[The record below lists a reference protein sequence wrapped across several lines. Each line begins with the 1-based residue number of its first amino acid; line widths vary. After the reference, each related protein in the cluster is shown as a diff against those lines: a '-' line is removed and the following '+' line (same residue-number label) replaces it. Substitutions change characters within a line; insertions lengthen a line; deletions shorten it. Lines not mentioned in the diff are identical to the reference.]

1 MALKGTLK
9 DFGLSDIFQL
19 IAHQRKTGV
28 LHLED
33 RGKSVAVTFEDGK
46 IVSAE
51 PGSSTTE
58 EKEKIG
64 AILIKSGL
72 LDRAQLENALEE
84 QARSMRLLGIVL
96 QEKQY
101 LTAEQFQ
108 KVFTFQIKETLFK
121 IFQWTSG
128 NYRFEAGSVTYDRK
142 YILPLS
148 AEYVLMEAARI
159 IDEWPGIKVKIPS
172 MDMVFA
178 SVSGVEERILRRSEM
193 EREALEDDGG
203 GFDVFGEGKPKS
215 YDGDRV
221 LLTTEQEKVLDRL
234 DGVLT
239 VSDLAYRTLLGDFE
253 TARALVDLLGFGL
266 VKPVRV
272 PASTPRSVEQEEK
285 VRGGRRIMTMVL
297 TFALVGGLLFIAFS
311 TLSLSGYRFLIFSQM
326 TSEKAVMV
334 RKSISQAQIER
345 LDLAARVY
353 RLEKG
358 SFPMEGQDLVHGEY
372 ILPSDISYPY
382 ARNYRMELTS
392 RGFAVVNPEE

>member
-28 LHLED
+28 LSLED

-51 PGSSTTE
+51 PGSSATE

-64 AILIKSGL
+64 AIMVKSGL
-72 LDRAQLENALEE
+72 LDSAQLESALEE
-84 QARSMRLLGIVL
+84 QARTMKLLGVVL
-96 QEKQY
+96 QDKRY
-101 LTAEQFQ
+101 LTSEQFQ
-108 KVFTFQIKETLFK
+108 TVFTFQIKETLFK

-128 NYRFEAGSVTYDRK
+128 NYRFEASNVSCDQK
-142 YILPLS
+142 YIVPLS

-178 SVSGVEERILRRSEM
+178 RVPGVEDKIFRRSEM
-193 EREALEDDGG
+193 EQEAREDDEAGI
-203 GFDVFGEGKPKS
+203 DVFGESKPKS

-221 LLTTEQEKVLDRL
+221 LLTTEQEKVLGL
-234 DGVLT
+234 MDGELS
-239 VSDLAYRTLLGDFE
+239 VSGLAYRTLLGDFE
-253 TARALVDLLGFGL
+253 TARALVDLLGYGL
-266 VKPVRV
+266 IKPVKV
-272 PASTPRSVEQEEK
+272 PASTPRSVEHEEK
-285 VRGGRRIMTMVL
+285 VRGGRRLLTMVL

-326 TSEKAVMV
+326 TSEKAVMI
-334 RKSISQAQIER
+334 RKSVSQAQIDR
-345 LDLAARVY
+345 LDLAARIY

-358 SFPMEGQDLVHGEY
+358 SYPMEGQDLVKGDY
-372 ILPSDISYPY
+372 ILPSDISYPF
-382 ARNYRMELTS
+382 ARQYKMELTS
-392 RGFAVVNPEE
+392 RGFTFVNPGE

>member
-28 LHLED
+28 LSLED

-51 PGSSTTE
+51 PGSSATE

-64 AILIKSGL
+64 AIMVKSGL
-72 LDRAQLENALEE
+72 LDSAQLESALEE
-84 QARSMRLLGIVL
+84 QARTMKLLGVVL
-96 QEKQY
+96 QDKRY
-101 LTAEQFQ
+101 LTSEQFQ
-108 KVFTFQIKETLFK
+108 TVFTFQIKETLFK

-128 NYRFEAGSVTYDRK
+128 NYRFEASNVSYDQK
-142 YILPLS
+142 YIVPLS

-178 SVSGVEERILRRSEM
+178 RVPGVEDKIFRRSEM
-193 EREALEDDGG
+193 EQEAREDDEAGI
-203 GFDVFGEGKPKS
+203 DVFGESKPKS

-221 LLTTEQEKVLDRL
+221 LLTTEQEKVLGL
-234 DGVLT
+234 MDGELS
-239 VSDLAYRTLLGDFE
+239 VSGLAYRTLLGDFE
-253 TARALVDLLGFGL
+253 TARALVDLLGYGL
-266 VKPVRV
+266 IKPVKV
-272 PASTPRSVEQEEK
+272 PASTPRSVEHEEK
-285 VRGGRRIMTMVL
+285 VRGGRRLLTMVL

-311 TLSLSGYRFLIFSQM
+311 TLSLSGYRFLVFSQM
-326 TSEKAVMV
+326 TSEKAVMI
-334 RKSISQAQIER
+334 RKSVSQAQIDR
-345 LDLAARVY
+345 LDLAARIY

-358 SFPMEGQDLVHGEY
+358 SYPMEGQDLVKGDY
-372 ILPSDISYPY
+372 ILPSDISYPF
-382 ARNYRMELTS
+382 ARQYKMELTS
-392 RGFAVVNPEE
+392 RGFTFVNPGE

>member
-28 LHLED
+28 LYLED

-64 AILIKSGL
+64 AILVKSGL
-72 LDRAQLENALEE
+72 LDRAQLESALEE
-84 QARSMRLLGIVL
+84 QGRSMRLLGVVL

-108 KVFTFQIKETLFK
+108 TVFTFQIKETLFR

-128 NYRFEAGSVTYDRK
+128 NYRFEAGSVTFDRK
-142 YILPLS
+142 HIIPLS
-148 AEYVLMEAARI
+148 AEYVLMEAARV

-178 SVSGVEERILRRSEM
+178 RVSGVEEKILRRSEM
-193 EREALEDDGG
+193 DQKGMEDDGSE
-203 GFDVFGEGKPKS
+203 FDVFGEGKPKS

-221 LLTTEQEKVLDRL
+221 LLSTEQEKALDRM
-234 DGVLT
+234 DGVLS

-253 TARALVDLLGFGL
+253 TARALTELLGYGL
-266 VKPVRV
+266 IKPVKV

-285 VRGGRRIMTMVL
+285 ARGGRRFLTMVL
-297 TFALVGGLLFIAFS
+297 TFALVGGLFFIAFS

-334 RKSISQAQIER
+334 RKSVSQAQIER

-372 ILPSDISYPY
+372 ILPSDITYPF
-382 ARNYRMELTS
+382 ARNYEMELTS
-392 RGFAVVNPEE
+392 RGFAFVNPEE

>member
-28 LHLED
+28 LYLED

-51 PGSSTTE
+51 PGSSATE

-64 AILIKSGL
+64 AILVKSGL
-72 LDRAQLENALEE
+72 LDSAQLESALEE
-84 QARSMRLLGIVL
+84 QTRTMRLLGVVL
-96 QEKQY
+96 QDKQY

-108 KVFTFQIKETLFK
+108 TVFTFQIKETLFK
-121 IFQWTSG
+121 IFQWTTG
-128 NYRFEAGSVTYDRK
+128 NYRFEAGNVSYDQK
-142 YILPLS
+142 YIAPLS

-178 SVSGVEERILRRSEM
+178 HVPGVEEKIFRRSEM
-193 EREALEDDGG
+193 EQEALEDDGAG
-203 GFDVFGEGKPKS
+203 IDVFGETKPKS

-221 LLTTEQEKVLDRL
+221 LLTTEQEKVLDL
-234 DGVLT
+234 MDGELS

-253 TARALVDLLGFGL
+253 TARALVDLLGYGL
-266 VKPVRV
+266 VKPVKV
-272 PASTPRSVEQEEK
+272 PVSTPRSVEQEEK
-285 VRGGRRIMTMVL
+285 ARGGRRLLTLVL

-326 TSEKAVMV
+326 TSEKAVMIRNSV
-334 RKSISQAQIER
+334 SQAQIDR

-353 RLEKG
+353 RLERG
-358 SFPMEGQDLVHGEY
+358 SYPMEGQDLVQGEY
-372 ILPSDISYPY
+372 ILPSDVSYPFAQQY
-382 ARNYRMELTS
+382 KMELTS
-392 RGFAVVNPEE
+392 KGFNFVNPEE

>member
-28 LHLED
+28 LYLDD

-64 AILIKSGL
+64 AILVKSGL
-72 LDRAQLENALEE
+72 LDRAQLESALEE
-84 QARSMRLLGIVL
+84 QGRSMRLLGVVL

-108 KVFTFQIKETLFK
+108 TVFTFQIKETLFR

-128 NYRFEAGSVTYDRK
+128 NYRFEAGNVTYDRK

-159 IDEWPGIKVKIPS
+159 IDEWPGIRVKIPS
-172 MDMVFA
+172 MDMVFDR
-178 SVSGVEERILRRSEM
+178 VSGVEERILRRSEM
-193 EREALEDDGG
+193 EPESADDDGPE
-203 GFDVFGEGKPKS
+203 FDVFGEGKPKS

-221 LLTTEQEKVLDRL
+221 LLTTEQEKVLDRI
-234 DGVLT
+234 DGVLS

-253 TARALVDLLGFGL
+253 TARALVDLLGYGL
-266 VKPVRV
+266 IKPVKV

-285 VRGGRRIMTMVL
+285 ARGGRRFLTMVL
-297 TFALVGGLLFIAFS
+297 TFALVGGLFFIAFS

-334 RKSISQAQIER
+334 RKSVSHAQIER

-372 ILPSDISYPY
+372 ILPSDVSYPF
-382 ARNYRMELTS
+382 ANDYRMELTS
-392 RGFAVVNPEE
+392 RGFAFVNPEE